1 MLRNAVCMWQ
11 IIAARKEG
19 PRTSRAGFSKPKQT
33 RGGATAAQVAPA
45 ASTEKVPEKVQR
57 AGARIQHQYMY
68 QALYQQQ
75 EVPPHHRQEIRMTKE
90 PAAQETSPPK
100 VDVPPHASLSNGTT
114 TLCQLG
120 VIHLSAAL
128 ETGDQPVVRSSSA
141 DSALPLISGAL
152 VQARQLALT
161 VAQQGNMFWSP
172 PPQTRCPSITA
183 LGQLA
188 MA

>member
-45 ASTEKVPEKVQR
+45 ASTEKVQR
-57 AGARIQHQYMY
+57 TGARIQHQHRY
-68 QALYQQQ
+68 QQLYQQQ

-114 TLCQLG
+114 TLCQFG
-120 VIHLSAAL
+120 VIHLSAAS

-183 LGQLA
+183 LG
-188 MA
+188 